1 MALRTGGLSGIKK
14 LIQSNAL
21 GTIELSTGLQISG
34 VFTNVIEEEGKPV
47 YIQTTGKT
55 ALSYREKELVGHG
68 TLTHPHGFGS
78 PIGKLKGFNLAIE
91 DMSPKDLQAYSIV
104 ENETVKLEFEGN
116 IIVEGEIITG
126 SRNLHGEII
135 LISFR
140 NCTVMH
146 GETVLFQPDWGN
158 YDMAIGKKVISAF
171 SGPADV
177 NSFDLINIVPSTKTI
192 KAKHTEERDELEN
205 LYASIRDIRKNKGSK
220 TELKS
225 IFENLKNN
233 HSNDWLLSVEIAELL
248 KDSDEKQLLQE
259 VLVYLDQLKEKR
271 PEIAHLISGGL
282 DLIFSKEAV

>member
-1 MALRTGGLSGIKK
+1 MA
-14 LIQSNAL
+14 
-21 GTIELSTGLQISG
+21 
-34 VFTNVIEEEGKPV
+34 
-47 YIQTTGKT
+47 
-55 ALSYREKELVGHG
+55 YREKELVGHG

-140 NCTVMH
+140 NCTVTH
-146 GETVLFQPDWGN
+146 GETILFQPEWGN

-205 LYASIRDIRKNKGSK
+205 LYALVREIRKNKSSK
-220 TELKS
+220 SELKS
-225 IFENLKNN
+225 VFEKLKNS
-233 HSNDWLLSVEIAELL
+233 HSNDWLLSVEIVELL
-248 KDSDEKQLLQE
+248 NNSDEKQLLQE
-259 VLVYLDQLKEKR
+259 VLVHLDQLKEKR
-271 PEIAHLISGGL
+271 PEVGHLISGGL
-282 DLIFSKEAV
+282 DLIFNKEKV